1 MDEEFIMVE
10 TVEGL
15 PLVLVD
21 KERYKELL
29 EKENWLNA
37 LEGAGID
44 NWDCI
49 NLAKDIFEEYK

>member
-1 MDEEFIMVE
+1 MVE
-10 TVEGL
+10 TVEGP